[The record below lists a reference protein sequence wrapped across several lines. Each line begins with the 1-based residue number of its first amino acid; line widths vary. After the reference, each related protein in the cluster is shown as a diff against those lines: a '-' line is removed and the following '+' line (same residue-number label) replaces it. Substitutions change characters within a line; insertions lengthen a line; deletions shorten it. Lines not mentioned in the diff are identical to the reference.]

1 MNKEI
6 MRVNYNGKEFRIY
19 IHNGQIIYKEFYDN
33 FEPGD
38 SGFNSL
44 PQLIIVCEDDRH
56 TAEVFKEIVTNKIE
70 ISAIKL
76 YFTTDL
82 RQNGESLSNTL
93 LEFKLDPETNKYKV
107 ENVELKLLEM

>member
-1 MNKEI
+1 MK
-6 MRVNYNGKEFRIY
+6 M
-19 IHNGQIIYKEFYDN
+19 YKEFYDN

-38 SGFNSL
+38 SGYNSL

-56 TAEVFKEIVTNKIE
+56 TAEVFREIVKNQIE
-70 ISAIKL
+70 IPAIKL

-93 LEFKLDPETNKYKV
+93 IEFKIDPTTNKYKM